1 MSHGYRQLYS
11 LYQKT
16 KGIYVDISKY
26 VEARFDTSN
35 NELDRP
41 LPKGKIKNNWVNE
54 RWNRLEII
62 KIFQKYIESKDI

>member
-1 MSHGYRQLYS
+1 MLHGYRQLYS

-26 VEARFDTSN
+26 VEARFYTSD

-41 LPKGKIKNNWVNE
+41 LPKGKNK
-54 RWNRLEII
+54 
-62 KIFQKYIESKDI
+62 K